1 VVCSAGWVN
10 HKLAASA
17 ARREMSHTSR
27 RRLGVCVCVPKV
39 TWQNLAVFV
48 ENLKFRLL
56 KLFFC

>member
-27 RRLGVCVCVPKV
+27 RRLGVCVPKV
-39 TWQNLAVFV
+39 TSQNLAVFV
-48 ENLKFRLL
+48 EILKFRLL
-56 KLFFC
+56 KLFFV

>member
-48 ENLKFRLL
+48 ENFEISSLETYFL
-56 KLFFC
+56 